1 MADKTEVFFESV
13 RNKNSLLKDA
23 TEQTLIELGII
34 GTTIAKRKATFKNAH
49 GYVTGETKNS
59 IQWVA
64 SNGKRG
70 MMNDSSGK
78 MAKRELSKPQNNE
91 VHVGA
96 TTNHAVYLE
105 FGTRKMEP
113 QQFLRPALS
122 ELAGKSIPVIQK
134 EMDDSIK
141 DWKLWKEK
149 L

>member
-23 TEQTLIELGII
+23 NNFALQELAIT
-34 GTTIAKRKATFKNAH
+34 GTTSAKRFANFNK
-49 GYVTGETKNS
+49 GYQTGETKNS
-59 IQWVA
+59 IQYRLA
-64 SNGKRG
+64 NNRNGG
-70 MMNDSSGK
+70 FNDSTGK
-78 MAKRELSKPQNNE
+78 QASRKIDTPEKGTA
-91 VHVGA
+91 VVGA

-113 QQFLRPALS
+113 QPFLRPSLS
-122 ELAGKSIPVIQK
+122 ELAGKSKEIIQK